1 MRQANSTTRS
11 RGAEILHRC
20 REKSSFRSDVGG
32 RSGQG
37 SVNGSHAPSRASHV
51 SSPSPHGI
59 GSCTPDVQHA
69 LDHAHDEGSS
79 RGGGGRSIGSCDH
92 NNGVNGSYKSS
103 GTRSVGAD
111 ILRLARRESIRA
123 REVQSVQQESKRR
136 ASVGKNFRSS
146 SSNQN
151 RPISTTNDDPIS
163 PMTMSPTKPI
173 HRKTFTEHVQVQV
186 LLHHTKERIS
196 TGENDQSGQGVSG
209 VPQVP
214 SSLAGGGGVRDI
226 QAALERERDKP
237 QKPPGFQLVLDRIPS
252 ESESDAIHSPPATT
266 DPSPHAL
273 ISHDEALGLPRSIV
287 NGITPN
293 TAVVAASPRKKSKM
307 RKLSCSKDNL
317 SPLSGRHYHVLVVD
331 DSGMV
336 SSLPFPSQSTPLLPF
351 TSSHIH
357 TNK

>member
-1 MRQANSTTRS
+1 M
-11 RGAEILHRC
+11 
-20 REKSSFRSDVGG
+20 GG
-32 RSGQG
+32 GSGPG
-37 SVNGSHAPSRASHV
+37 SVNSSHAPSRY
-51 SSPSPHGI
+51 SSPGMHGI
-59 GSCTPDVQHA
+59 GSCTPEVRLA
-69 LDHAHDEGSS
+69 LDHAQEEGSS
-79 RGGGGRSIGSCDH
+79 RGGGGRSIGSSDR
-92 NNGVNGSYKSS
+92 NNSVNGSYNSS
-103 GTRSVGAD
+103 GGRAVGAD
-111 ILRLARRESIRA
+111 ALRLARRESIRA
-123 REVQSVQQESKRR
+123 REVQAERR
-136 ASVGKNFRSS
+136 ASVGKNFHSS
-146 SSNQN
+146 SKNQN
-151 RPISTTNDDPIS
+151 RHISTTNNDPIS

-173 HRKTFTEHVQVQV
+173 HRKTFTEYEKVHA
-186 LLHHTKERIS
+186 TKEKIS

-226 QAALERERDKP
+226 QAAIERDKP
-237 QKPPGFQLVLDRIPS
+237 QKPLGFELVLDRIQS
-252 ESESDAIHSPPATT
+252 ESESSAIHSPP
-266 DPSPHAL
+266 DPSPHAQ
-273 ISHDEALGLPRSIV
+273 ISQDEALDLLQSIV